1 MKQNPYPTQPGF
13 DLRVRNAAK
22 AIRMLAV
29 DPFAGIYTRKFDN
42 CFEMDDGDAVVWA
55 LMDQATSEPD
65 QFGQS
70 LLTEGIQRMFS
81 STLEGRKFPE
91 FWLEVYQR
99 HEQLE
104 LFQ

>member
-13 DLRVRNAAK
+13 DLRVRKAAK

-29 DPFAGIYTRKFDN
+29 DLFADIYTRKFDN

-55 LMDQATSEPD
+55 LMDQATCEPD
-65 QFGQS
+65 RFGQS
-70 LLTEGIQRMFS
+70 LLTAGIQRMFS
-81 STLEGRKFPE
+81 RTLEGQKYPE
-91 FWLEVYQR
+91 CWLEVYHR